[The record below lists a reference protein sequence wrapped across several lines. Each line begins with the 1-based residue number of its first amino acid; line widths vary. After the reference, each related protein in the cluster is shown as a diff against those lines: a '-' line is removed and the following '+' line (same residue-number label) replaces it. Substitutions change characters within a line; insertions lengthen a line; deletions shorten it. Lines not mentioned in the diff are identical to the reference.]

1 MSELLLAFIAL
12 AAMFCAIGLITI
24 AFVVFKIFIGYKE
37 YFGEVIDWYFDVA
50 MPKAMEK
57 TLGNLFK
64 DEEET
69 KEQKEDG
76 AE

>member
-24 AFVVFKIFIGYKE
+24 AFVVFRIFIGYKE
-37 YFGEVIDWYFDVA
+37 YFGEVIDWYFDVV

-64 DEEET
+64 EEET
-69 KEQKEDG
+69 KEQKDDR